1 MTRRHV
7 IFAIFLFL
15 IGVVGFYYFRGGTTA
30 GQLDVSESAEGSSKL
45 PDHKTKVTSSPA
57 DGVYRTDLH
66 SLADPEVRADY
77 AKRVPE
83 SWDDWA
89 KSMTEILVGTG
100 AGNGYVSTHEEVK
113 SYHQRM
119 SDYFKD
125 QAARY
130 SRKNHPLPEAI
141 LPMPDLSGYDG
152 PQTVDALIAEFDSR
166 YTGGGWG
173 EASLVAHDE
182 SYPRA
187 AFLQRILDKGAVVK
201 DTADY
206 GFYMDLRGHLLQIKE
221 QPDEWHSGKYGI
233 PITTNFAEYE
243 EGFLSRKVWEN
254 SILQQVSEADPGK
267 SVTIYFS
274 SKHHD
279 KYLPVIGKMTYVR
292 INKNRDAIGTSG
304 TTLTKEQRDN
314 LLHKGIEP
322 EDIEIVY
329 IDKDYNLV
337 EPPSLVDSS
346 ERRAKNIG
354 SIDGVKVTPENYEQ
368 LMGRPIPSEWLD
380 NYKQWSAQEGQVS
393 EPSMTSD
400 TAMDP
405 RALAAHEAAAAAQ
418 EVAKVEFEKFEQGM
432 RQIEEFATMSDA
444 EIEKTLEKQFR
455 QKFLPQLPTEALE
468 QLTPERLEK
477 ALGTLFQHGFDE
489 GFRRISR
496 DSPALA
502 EQLKQYFGQGQK
514 PPAGKLPKGPV
525 PPAPPAPPEAAPQG
539 TDTD

>member
-77 AKRVPE
+77 VKRAPE

-89 KSMTEILVGTG
+89 KSLSEATVGENVQ
-100 AGNGYVSTHEEVK
+100 NGFLLTREAVESLL
-113 SYHQRM
+113 
-119 SDYFKD
+119 KD
-125 QAARY
+125 VYDQLSEQAALY
-130 SRKNHPLPEAI
+130 KRKNHPLPEAI
-141 LPMPDLSGYDG
+141 IPMPYLFDPKYYEG
-152 PQTVDALIAEFDSR
+152 PQTPEALIAEFDSR

-274 SKHHD
+274 SKHPD
-279 KYLPVIGKMTYVR
+279 KYLPVIGRMTYVR
-292 INKNRDAIGTSG
+292 INENIGSIGTSG
-304 TTLTKEQRDN
+304 TTLTDEQRDD
-314 LLHKGIEP
+314 LLYRGIEP
-322 EDIEIVY
+322 ENIEIVY
-329 IDKDYNLV
+329 IDRDYNIV
-337 EPPSLVDSS
+337 ERPSPVDR
-346 ERRAKNIG
+346 ETLMYKDVI
-354 SIDGVKVTPENYEQ
+354 SIDGIRLTPENYEDVV
-368 LMGRPIPSEWLD
+368 GKPVSDAWLKI
-380 NYKQWSAQEGQVS
+380 YEEREALEVS
-393 EPSMTSD
+393 DPSMESD
-400 TAMDP
+400 VNMDA
-405 RALAAHEAAAAAQ
+405 RREAAREAAAAAPAS
-418 EVAKVEFEKFEQGM
+418 AKAEFEKFQQGM
-432 RQIEEFATMSDA
+432 RQLEEFASMSDA
-444 EIEKTLEKQFR
+444 EIEKSLENQFR
-455 QKFLPQLPTEALE
+455 QKFLPQHPLE
-468 QLTPERLEK
+468 QLEHFTPERLEK

-514 PPAGKLPKGPV
+514 LPAGKLPKGPV
-525 PPAPPAPPEAAPQG
+525 PPAPEAAPPES
-539 TDTD
+539 DTD

>member
-77 AKRVPE
+77 VKRAPE

-89 KSMTEILVGTG
+89 KSLSEATVGENVQ
-100 AGNGYVSTHEEVK
+100 NGFLLTREAVESLL
-113 SYHQRM
+113 
-119 SDYFKD
+119 KD
-125 QAARY
+125 VYDQLSEQAALY
-130 SRKNHPLPEAI
+130 KRKNHPLPEAI
-141 LPMPDLSGYDG
+141 IPMPYLFDPKYYEG
-152 PQTVDALIAEFDSR
+152 PQTPEALIAEFDQR
-166 YTGGGWG
+166 YSSGYNEDYKTTM
-173 EASLVAHDE
+173 DE
-182 SYPRA
+182 HYPRSE
-187 AFLQRILDKGAVVK
+187 FLQRILDKGAVVK
-201 DTADY
+201 NTADY
-206 GFYMDLRGHLLQIKE
+206 GYYLDLRGNLLWKKE
-221 QPDEWHSGKYGI
+221 TPEEWFSGKYGI

-243 EGFLSRKVWEN
+243 EGFLERKIWEN

-274 SKHHD
+274 SKHPD
-279 KYLPVIGKMTYVR
+279 KYLPVIGRMTYVR
-292 INKNRDAIGTSG
+292 INENIGSIGTSG
-304 TTLTKEQRDN
+304 TTLTDEQRDD
-314 LLHKGIEP
+314 LLYRGIEP
-322 EDIEIVY
+322 ENIEIVY
-329 IDKDYNLV
+329 IDRDYNIV
-337 EPPSLVDSS
+337 ERPSPVDR
-346 ERRAKNIG
+346 ETLMYKDVI
-354 SIDGVKVTPENYEQ
+354 SIDGIRLTPENYEDVV
-368 LMGRPIPSEWLD
+368 GKPVSDAWLKI
-380 NYKQWSAQEGQVS
+380 YEEREALEVS
-393 EPSMTSD
+393 DPSMESD
-400 TAMDP
+400 VNMDA
-405 RALAAHEAAAAAQ
+405 RREAAREAAAAAPAS
-418 EVAKVEFEKFEQGM
+418 AKAEFEKFQQGM

-444 EIEKTLEKQFR
+444 EIEKTLENQFR